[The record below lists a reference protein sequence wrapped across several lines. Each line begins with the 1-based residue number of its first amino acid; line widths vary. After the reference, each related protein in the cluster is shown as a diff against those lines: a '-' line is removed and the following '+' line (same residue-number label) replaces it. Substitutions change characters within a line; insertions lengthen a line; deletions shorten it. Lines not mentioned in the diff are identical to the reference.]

1 MIEEKE
7 YEITLVTKEPFR
19 VGGVENPLS
28 GVDNPVAKVGD
39 RIAVPGT
46 TLKGAYRCAIERYL
60 IDNFFD
66 QNKKIWLNESFRPCI
81 PSTKLTPDENEL
93 VKNKFYNFY
102 NLKEDKWD
110 TKGDGCHYPCTKKC
124 NEARNNSKKHYICP
138 ACYFLGANGLDGFV
152 RVPFLYAEERINELY
167 SANIDRS
174 TQTVKQGTNRPY
186 QLVPDGTI
194 FKGVMTVLVK
204 DTIRGREIGKARRLA
219 DDTHGDIW
227 LENEPRAQEEI
238 IEEFIL
244 DRVKSINLIGGY
256 KSKGFGKVEIDIEE
270 I

>member
-1 MIEEKE
+1 MIKEKE

-28 GVDNPVAKVGD
+28 GTDNPVAKVGD
-39 RIAVPGT
+39 RIAVPGS
-46 TLKGAYRCAIERYL
+46 TLKGAYREAIERYL

-66 QNKKIWLNESFRPCI
+66 QNKKVWLNESFRPCI
-81 PSTKLTPDENEL
+81 PSTKLTPDEKEL
-93 VKNKFYNFY
+93 VENKFYKFY
-102 NLKEDKWD
+102 NLKWD
-110 TKGDGCHYPCTKKC
+110 NKGDGCHYPCTNKC
-124 NEARNNSKKHYICP
+124 NVDRKSSKEHYICP

-186 QLVPDGTI
+186 QLIPDGTT
-194 FKGVMTVLVK
+194 FKGTMTVLLE
-204 DTIRGREIGKARRLA
+204 DTIRGKEIGKARNLA
-219 DDTHGDIW
+219 DNTLGDLW
-227 LENEPRAQEEI
+227 LKNEPRQQEEI

-244 DRVKSINLIGGY
+244 DRIRSITLIGGY
-256 KSKGFGKVEIDIEE
+256 KSKGFGKVGIKIRELK
-270 I
+270 